1 MVQDLT
7 ACSAF
12 EDKKKLTLFAADIAG
27 VLPSHTLISQE
38 KKIMNRPLV
47 FLYAHLNYLNGFSVL
62 LMMILMYNR
71 RDSFHPLNTLGSVTG
86 NAENRPRS
94 PHFR

>member
-7 ACSAF
+7 VCSAF
-12 EDKKKLTLFAADIAG
+12 ESKKKLTLFAADIAG
-27 VLPSHTLISQE
+27 VLPSYTLISQG
-38 KKIMNRPLV
+38 KMILSRLLV
-47 FLYAHLNYLNGFSVL
+47 FLYAHSNYLNGFSVL
-62 LMMILMYNR
+62 LIMILMYNP